1 MLNIGIVGFGARGLS
16 IFERLVSKVLSRNI
30 SKQIHVYIFEPYSL
44 GSGCHNPKQSRRML
58 ANTVAAQMT
67 IFADETICP
76 NEFFIKGPNFY
87 EYLISQGYSAEK
99 NGYYARAMLGEY
111 LEYSFSFIKTFIP
124 KNMTLQHIQ
133 EFARSLTKE
142 HDYFILK
149 TNQHSIKLHA
159 VFVTTGHT
167 ESNNNS
173 NEFAAYPLT
182 QSISNLSHK
191 DIVAINGL
199 GLSAIDIITLLTS
212 GYGGYFEKRND
223 ELVYHKSGKE
233 PKILAFS
240 RSNLPLMARAITQK
254 ETREQYQPVFFTQKL
269 LTSLKQ
275 QKQQLDFQTDIL
287 PLIIK
292 EMEYVYSYTYLARK
306 SLKES
311 FIFRNKYLLTDNVQ
325 QLLNQHIPK
334 EKQFSFSM
342 LIEPIKNITSAQ
354 DFKEK
359 MIAYLQNDIQEVS
372 LGNLTSPIK
381 AACDVLRD
389 TRDILRLCIDFGGLS
404 ENSYRLFIK
413 SFIPLNNRLCV
424 GPPLIKIQELLAL
437 IKADIVEILYNVTFK
452 HIRDRKF
459 ELTDSFSNHYI
470 VNRLINA
477 RIDNL
482 RLQENEFLSSLLQN
496 NLGSYFANGS
506 IQCECLKINNNFQ
519 SINQDNTVIEN
530 LFILGLP
537 TEGIKFYTFILPRP
551 FIASTFLNDSNITIQ
566 SCLKGLGL

>member
-1 MLNIGIVGFGARGLS
+1 
-16 IFERLVSKVLSRNI
+16 
-30 SKQIHVYIFEPYSL
+30 
-44 GSGCHNPKQSRRML
+44 
-58 ANTVAAQMT
+58 
-67 IFADETICP
+67 
-76 NEFFIKGPNFY
+76 
-87 EYLISQGYSAEK
+87 
-99 NGYYARAMLGEY
+99 
-111 LEYSFSFIKTFIP
+111 
-124 KNMTLQHIQ
+124 
-133 EFARSLTKE
+133 
-142 HDYFILK
+142 
-149 TNQHSIKLHA
+149 
-159 VFVTTGHT
+159 
-167 ESNNNS
+167 
-173 NEFAAYPLT
+173 
-182 QSISNLSHK
+182 
-191 DIVAINGL
+191 
-199 GLSAIDIITLLTS
+199 
-212 GYGGYFEKRND
+212 
-223 ELVYHKSGKE
+223 
-233 PKILAFS
+233 
-240 RSNLPLMARAITQK
+240 
-254 ETREQYQPVFFTQKL
+254 
-269 LTSLKQ
+269 
-275 QKQQLDFQTDIL
+275 
-287 PLIIK
+287 
-292 EMEYVYSYTYLARK
+292 
-306 SLKES
+306 
-311 FIFRNKYLLTDNVQ
+311 
-325 QLLNQHIPK
+325 
-334 EKQFSFSM
+334 M